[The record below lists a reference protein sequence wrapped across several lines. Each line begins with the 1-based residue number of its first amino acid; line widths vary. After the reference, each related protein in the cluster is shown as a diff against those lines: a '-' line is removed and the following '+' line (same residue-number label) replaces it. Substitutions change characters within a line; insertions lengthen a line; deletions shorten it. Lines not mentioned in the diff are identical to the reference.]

1 MVTLIMCNIN
11 ISLYI
16 FLNEQAV
23 AGLLLMGSEAEARAD
38 ARIAGVEWGQEAE
51 GWGSVEG
58 FAGGRRWGGK
68 GAATHC
74 SGGGG
79 SSSSSGGGG
88 GARCE
93 FLIRAPSKPNLLPRD
108 DYRKG
113 HTVAKIRA
121 PKVRHSQE
129 VRRTQEADGQ
139 TGGRSVTC
147 HKEKFPPPDFVRSP
161 SFPEG
166 KRYLLF

>member
-1 MVTLIMCNIN
+1 M
-11 ISLYI
+11 
-16 FLNEQAV
+16 
-23 AGLLLMGSEAEARAD
+23 LLMGSEAEARAD

-68 GAATHC
+68 DAAAHC
-74 SGGGG
+74 SGGGGGGSSSSSSSGSGGGGGG
-79 SSSSSGGGG
+79 SSSSSGGRGGGG
-88 GARCE
+88 GARCD
-93 FLIRAPSKPNLLPRD
+93 FLIRAPPKPNLLPRD

-113 HTVAKIRA
+113 HTIAKIRA

-147 HKEKFPPPDFVRSP
+147 HKE
-161 SFPEG
+161 
-166 KRYLLF
+166 

>member
-58 FAGGRRWGGK
+58 FALGLPGMESTERRRRRLMMREGGAGRMFCAGRRGVSLGIHYLAPWPPAQCTTPQAGGRD
-68 GAATHC
+68 C
-74 SGGGG
+74 
-79 SSSSSGGGG
+79 
-88 GARCE
+88 
-93 FLIRAPSKPNLLPRD
+93 
-108 DYRKG
+108 
-113 HTVAKIRA
+113 
-121 PKVRHSQE
+121 
-129 VRRTQEADGQ
+129 RR
-139 TGGRSVTC
+139 
-147 HKEKFPPPDFVRSP
+147 
-161 SFPEG
+161 
-166 KRYLLF
+166 